1 MKLEYKGAGVPF
13 HPRRFS
19 FFYGWI
25 ILALSSLGILMSVP
39 GQTIGVSVF
48 TDSLMQVLGLSRVA
62 LSLSYLIGTVCSALI
77 LTSAGKLID
86 RIGARLIGSVVVLLL
101 GLTLLGMANVDRVGR
116 AVTVL
121 LPFLGMATVG
131 FAVVTLIF
139 FLLRFLGQGVL
150 TLISRNMT
158 MKWFD
163 RRRGIANAVLGT
175 VVSFG
180 FSYAPRV
187 LDGMIS
193 RFGWR
198 GALVVQAGILLA
210 GFTALFLILARDNP
224 YVCGLKPDGDVRP
237 VPQKSGRQRSTGEDR
252 TLKEARATLT
262 FWVYALGLSLFSLFI
277 TAMTFHVV
285 SIFEEAG
292 MDRTAAVGIFF
303 PAALVSLVLNF
314 VASWASDRMPLKI
327 FLLLLLLGMMLAMAG
342 VALLDSGTFYYLLI
356 LGHGISGGLM
366 NLINSVAWPR
376 FFGIKHLGAISGFAM
391 GLMVAGSAA
400 GPYLFS
406 LSLKYTGGYGLGSW
420 ICFGSAAI
428 LILLSLVSRPPAQEA
443 Q

>member
-19 FFYGWI
+19 FFYGWV

-48 TDSLMQVLGLSRVA
+48 TDSLMEVLGLSRVA
-62 LSLSYLIGTVCSALI
+62 LSLSYLVGTVCSALI
-77 LTSAGKLID
+77 LSSAGKLID
-86 RIGARLIGSVVVLLL
+86 RIGARLIGTLVVFLL
-101 GLTLLGMANVDRVGR
+101 GLTLLGMASVDRFSA
-116 AVTVL
+116 AVASIFPL
-121 LPFLGMATVG
+121 LGTATIG
-131 FAVVTLIF
+131 FAAVTLIF

-198 GALVVQAGILLA
+198 GALLAQAGVLLVI
-210 GFTALFLILARDNP
+210 FSLLFLALARDNP
-224 YVCGLKPDGDVRP
+224 YVCGLKPDGELPPAKPKR
-237 VPQKSGRQRSTGEDR
+237 GRQRSTGEDR
-252 TLKEARATLT
+252 TLQEARATLT
-262 FWVYALGLSLFSLFI
+262 FWVYALALALFALCV

-292 MDRTAAVGIFF
+292 MDRAKAVGIFF

-314 VASWASDRMPLKI
+314 SASWASDRLPLKI
-327 FLLLLLLGMMLAMAG
+327 FLILLLAGLMLSMAG
-342 VALLDSGTFYYLLI
+342 VALLDGGLFYYLLI
-356 LGHGISGGLM
+356 LGHGMSGGLM
-366 NLINSVAWPR
+366 NLVNSISWPR
-376 FFGIKHLGAISGFAM
+376 FFGIKHLGAVSGFAM

-406 LSLKYTGGYGLGSW
+406 LSLRYTGSYALGAW
-420 ICFGSAAI
+420 FCFGAALV
-428 LILLSLVSRPPAQEA
+428 LIILSLVARPPANEA

>member
-1 MKLEYKGAGVPF
+1 
-13 HPRRFS
+13 
-19 FFYGWI
+19 
-25 ILALSSLGILMSVP
+25 MSVP

-48 TDSLMQVLGLSRVA
+48 TDSLMEVLGLSRVA
-62 LSLSYLIGTVCSALI
+62 LSLSYMIGTVCSALI
-77 LTSAGKLID
+77 LSSAGKLID
-86 RIGARLIGSVVVLLL
+86 RIGARLIGTVVVFLL
-101 GLTLLGMANVDRVGR
+101 GLTLLGMANVDRVSR
-116 AVTVL
+116 AFSSL
-121 LPFLGMATVG
+121 LPFVGMAVIG
-131 FAVVTLIF
+131 FVAITLVF

-187 LDGMIS
+187 LDGMIN

-198 GALVVQAGILLA
+198 GALFVQAGILLL
-210 GFTALFLILARDNP
+210 GFTAVFLILARDNP
-224 YVCGLKPDGDVRP
+224 FVCGLKPDGGLEP
-237 VPQKSGRQRSTGEDR
+237 APQKRGRQRSTGEDR
-252 TLKEARATLT
+252 TLNEARSTLT
-262 FWVYALGLSLFSLFI
+262 FWVYALGLSLFSLFV

-292 MDRTAAVGIFF
+292 MSRADAVGIFF
-303 PAALVSLVLNF
+303 PAAVVSLILNF
-314 VASWASDRMPLKI
+314 AASWASDRLPLKI
-327 FLLLLLLGMMLAMAG
+327 FLILLLGGLMLAMAG
-342 VALLDSGTFYYLLI
+342 LALLDRGLFYYLLI

-366 NLINSVAWPR
+366 NLINSVSWPR

-391 GLMVAGSAA
+391 GLLVAGSAA

-406 LSLKYTGGYGLGSW
+406 LSLRYTGGYALASW
-420 ICFGSAAI
+420 ICFGIALF
-428 LILLSLVSRPPAQEA
+428 LIVLSLIARPPAQEA
-443 Q
+443 